1 MRFARRILLLVVV
14 GCAIAGGFATSGK
27 ALGFEDEP
35 CPPQSQ
41 LKVCHPNAE
50 VGKPYSLNIDGK
62 GGCTPDSVVY
72 SILSG
77 SFPPGLSL
85 NAGNADVTGTP
96 TQAGVFRF
104 WLQVQDIPASQGGAY
119 WCVNDEKAS
128 QWEFEITVVAGLQ
141 IQQRQ
146 TTLTP
151 GQVNASYSFQFSATG
166 GTPTWS
172 VSSGSLP
179 SGLTLNSSSG
189 VLSGTPTTAG
199 DSSFKITAT
208 SGSSSDTQ
216 TYQLTVV
223 DALKV
228 ATPPAATTRAE
239 VGFPYRLT
247 LQATG
252 GRAPYKWAATGLAD
266 GLTLFPNSGEISG
279 TPTAPSSG
287 PVKVT
292 VTDALGLTTTSD
304 LDLSVAPRL
313 AVTKGLLAPAKVG
326 ALYSA
331 RLAKT
336 GGVAPVKWGVVDPT
350 KLPLGVRVNAKT
362 GRLYGVARRAG
373 TYRFRVEVTDALSAR
388 SSASFVLKVIGKK
401 RVRG

>member
-1 MRFARRILLLVVV
+1 MRFARRILLLVVA

-27 ALGFEDEP
+27 ALGYEDEP
-35 CPPQSQ
+35 CPPQPQ
-41 LKVCHPNAE
+41 LKVCHPAAE

-72 SILSG
+72 SVVNGTL
-77 SFPPGLSL
+77 PPGLSV

-96 TQAGVFRF
+96 TQAGVYRF
-104 WLQVQDIPASQGGAY
+104 WLQVQDIRADQGGAY
-119 WCVNDEKAS
+119 WCIDDKAS
-128 QWEFEITVVAGLQ
+128 QWEFEITVVRGLQ

-146 TTLTP
+146 STLTT
-151 GQVNASYSFQFSATG
+151 GQVTVPYSLQFSATS

-179 SGLTLNSSSG
+179 AGLTLNSSSG
-189 VLSGTPTTAG
+189 LLSGTPTTAG

-228 ATPPAATTRAE
+228 STPAARSTAAE
-239 VGFPYRLT
+239 VGLPFQLA

-252 GRAPYKWAATGLAD
+252 GRAPYKWSATGLPAGLTLDAATGA
-266 GLTLFPNSGEISG
+266 ISG
-279 TPTAPSSG
+279 TPTAPSSA

-292 VTDALGLTTTSD
+292 VTDALALTSTAEVN
-304 LDLSVAPRL
+304 LSVAPRL
-313 AVTKGLLAPAKVG
+313 AITRGFLTPAKVG
-326 ALYSA
+326 ALYSV

-336 GGVAPVKWGVVDPT
+336 GGVAPVTWSLVGLK
-350 KLPLGVRVNAKT
+350 KLPRGLTLTART
-362 GRLYGVARRAG
+362 GRIYGVPRRSG
-373 TYRFRVEVTDALSAR
+373 TYRFRVQAADSLGAR
-388 SSASFVLKVIGKK
+388 STVSFLLKVIG
-401 RVRG
+401 RGVPR

>member
-14 GCAIAGGFATSGK
+14 GCAIAAGFAASGK

-41 LKVCHPNAE
+41 LKVCHPAAE

-72 SILSG
+72 EVVNGTL
-77 SFPPGLSL
+77 PPGLSI
-85 NAGNADVTGTP
+85 NSGNADVSGTP
-96 TQAGVFRF
+96 TTAGVYRF
-104 WLQVQDIPASQGGAY
+104 WLQVRDIPSSQGGAY

-128 QWEFEITVVAGLQ
+128 QWEFEITVLTGLQ

-146 TTLTP
+146 STLTP
-151 GQVNASYSFQFSATG
+151 GQVTVPYSLQFSASG

-179 SGLTLNSSSG
+179 AGLTINSSNG
-189 VLSGTPTTAG
+189 LLSGTPTAAG
-199 DSSFKITAT
+199 NYSFQVTAT
-208 SGSSSDTQ
+208 SGSSTDTQ
-216 TYQLTVV
+216 TYQLSVV

-228 ATPPAATTRAE
+228 STPAARPTAAE
-239 VGFPYRLT
+239 VGLPFQFA

-252 GRAPYKWAATGLAD
+252 GRAPYKWSATGLPAGLTLDAATGA
-266 GLTLFPNSGEISG
+266 ISG
-279 TPTAPSSG
+279 TPTAPSSA

-292 VTDALGLTTTSD
+292 VTDALALTSTAD
-304 LDLSVAPRL
+304 VNLSVAPRL
-313 AVTKGLLAPAKVG
+313 AVTKGFLTPAKVG
-326 ALYSA
+326 RLYSA

-336 GGVAPVKWGVVDPT
+336 GGVAPVTWSLVGLK
-350 KLPLGVRVNAKT
+350 KLPRGLTLTART
-362 GRLYGVARRAG
+362 GRIYGVPRRSG
-373 TYRFRVEVTDALSAR
+373 TYRFRVQATDALGAR
-388 SSASFVLKVIGKK
+388 STVSFLLKVTG
-401 RVRG
+401 RGVRP